1 MDTEKIPIACDMHAF
16 TETQRERYQNLRRM
30 LLATVCEIREEPDG
44 YSFCWN
50 HEASTLVQISEWI
63 SLERLCCPFL
73 QFTIEVLP
81 AGGPIWLKLG
91 ESVEIKEFLKQEF
104 GHAPKFDV
112 HSISHPAAE
121 KSQ

>member
-16 TETQRERYQNLRRM
+16 NDIQRERYQNLRRM

-91 ESVEIKEFLKQEF
+91 EGPEIKDFLKHEF
-104 GHAPKFDV
+104 GRASKPDV
-112 HSISHPAAE
+112 ITISRPVAE
-121 KSQ
+121 NS